1 MTTKALRT
9 GLLGAATAVAIFAF
23 PSVSNAEYFI
33 PPGNSA
39 VNQYTESV
47 PTAGGHR
54 NVGENGN
61 GGSTPAKVLGKG
73 NAKRLESQG
82 ETGRKAAE
90 VAAETAPSPI
100 PADSAEEE
108 QESTGTGGAGGNDGG
123 GQGSGGGSSA
133 NHHHAATDNHPA
145 GGQVVVEN
153 RDGSADINGSSGLGE
168 VLGQATGSSSGEM
181 GLLLPL
187 ALLAAL
193 LWAALMFRRQRSRT
207 AP

>member
-1 MTTKALRT
+1 MITKALRT
-9 GLLGAATAVAIFAF
+9 GLLSTAATVAIFAF
-23 PSVSNAEYFI
+23 PSVSNAEYFV

-54 NVGENGN
+54 NVGKGGN
-61 GGSTPAKVLGKG
+61 GDSTPAKVLGKG

-90 VAAETAPSPI
+90 VAAETAPSPVVTE
-100 PADSAEEE
+100 SSETE
-108 QESTGTGGAGGNDGG
+108 QEDVAAGGSGGNGNGGG
-123 GQGSGGGSSA
+123 GQGGAIGAG
-133 NHHHAATDNHPA
+133 HPA
-145 GGQVVVEN
+145 NPAEPAGAGTAA
-153 RDGSADINGSSGLGE
+153 ADVSGSSGLGE

-187 ALLAAL
+187 IILAAL
-193 LWAALMFRRQRSRT
+193 IWAALMFRRQRSRT